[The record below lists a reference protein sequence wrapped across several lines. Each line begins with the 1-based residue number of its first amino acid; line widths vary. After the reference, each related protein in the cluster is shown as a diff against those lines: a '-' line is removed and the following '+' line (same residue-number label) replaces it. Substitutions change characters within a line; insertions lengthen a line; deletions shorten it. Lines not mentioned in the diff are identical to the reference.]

1 MGSNKQ
7 WDEDSEDHLKKG
19 KELAR
24 VECDFEEEQRGNME
38 IRVVFM
44 LLQKGT
50 GKPKNIKISRIYAPI
65 KNPVSPDAF
74 FGGQETSAND
84 CTTGRASLKI

>member
-1 MGSNKQ
+1 
-7 WDEDSEDHLKKG
+7 
-19 KELAR
+19 
-24 VECDFEEEQRGNME
+24 ME

-74 FGGQETSAND
+74 FGGRKLIWTPKL
-84 CTTGRASLKI
+84 GPVVKR